1 MTNIKIIVATHKNY
15 WMPEDNMY
23 IPVHVGAE
31 GKDLDLG
38 YIKDNTGDNISKK
51 NKNYCELTGL
61 YWAWENIDA
70 EYIGLAHYRRHFCI
84 KGAKGS
90 KEEKVLTFPQAAE
103 LVKDNDI
110 IIQSWQRCCARI
122 NNVRFLLQKRHRMS
136 WSMQM

>member
-23 IPVHVGAE
+23 IPVYVGAE

-38 YIKDNTGDNISKK
+38 YTKDNTGDNISKK

-61 YWAWENIDA
+61 YWAWKNIDA

-110 IIQSWQRCCARI
+110 ILPNPRNYYIETNYS
-122 NNVRFLLQKRHRMS
+122 
-136 WSMQM
+136 